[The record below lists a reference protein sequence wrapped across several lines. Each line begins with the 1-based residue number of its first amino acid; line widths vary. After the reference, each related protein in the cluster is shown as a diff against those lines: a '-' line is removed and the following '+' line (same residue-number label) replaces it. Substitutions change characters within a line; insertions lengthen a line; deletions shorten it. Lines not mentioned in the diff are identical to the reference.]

1 MNVLLWLLL
10 ALLSGLL
17 VLGAAALLLQ
27 ARRREIQDEVLA
39 RLQLGLAGDETGWR
53 RPQPVSNPVLR
64 AACHRFWQAGL
75 DFSAGQVAGI
85 LSGLALAALL
95 LMLLLGL
102 LAGLLL
108 AGLGLVGGL
117 LLLQQLAGRRQR
129 QIVAQLPD
137 FLEHVLRALIA
148 GNTLE
153 EAFAEAAREGVEPL
167 RGLFLGVARQVR
179 LGAPIEDALAQAAE
193 VHDLPDVHV
202 LAMTAR
208 VNRRYG
214 GSIRNMIKS
223 LVQVIRARGTAAR
236 ELRALTAETRFS
248 ALLLFVIPLG
258 ISLFILLRNP
268 AFYTDMWNDAL
279 GRVLLSG
286 AAGLQL
292 LGGLIIWRMLR
303 STEGGA

>member
-1 MNVLLWLLL
+1 MSVLLWLLL

-27 ARRREIQDEVLA
+27 ARRRETQDEVLA
-39 RLQLGLAGDETGWR
+39 RLQLGLAPDDTAWH

-75 DFSAGQVAGI
+75 EFSVNQVLGS
-85 LSGLALAALL
+85 LLAAVLLGGL
-95 LMLLLGL
+95 LMLALGVLLGL
-102 LAGLLL
+102 LATGIGGVALLL
-108 AGLGLVGGL
+108 V
-117 LLLQQLAGRRQR
+117 LQQLAGRRQR
-129 QIVAQLPD
+129 QIVAQLPE

-153 EAFAEAAREGVEPL
+153 EAFGEAAREAAEPL

-193 VHDLPDVHV
+193 VHDLPDVRV
-202 LAMTAR
+202 LAMVAR

-258 ISLFILLRNP
+258 ITLFILLRNP

-279 GRVLLSG
+279 GRVLLFG

-303 STEGGA
+303 STEGAA

>member
-1 MNVLLWLLL
+1 MSVLLWLLF
-10 ALLSGLL
+10 ALLSVALM
-17 VLGAAALLLQ
+17 LGAAGLWLQ
-27 ARRREIQDEVLA
+27 ARRREVQDEVLA
-39 RLQLGLAGDETGWR
+39 RLQLGLPQDEAIWS
-53 RPQPVSNPVLR
+53 RPQQVHNPLLR
-64 AACHRFWQAGL
+64 TVCHRFWQAG
-75 DFSAGQVAGI
+75 FEVSVSQVAGI
-85 LSGLALAALL
+85 VAMAALVGGL
-95 LMLLLGL
+95 LMLLLGVVL
-102 LAGLLL
+102 GLLVS
-108 AGLGLVGGL
+108 GFGLVAVL
-117 LLLQQLAGRRQR
+117 LVLQQLAGRRQR

-148 GNTLE
+148 GNSME
-153 EAFAEAAREGVEPL
+153 EAFAEAAREAAEPL

-193 VHDLPDVHV
+193 VHELPDVRV

-248 ALLLFVIPLG
+248 ALLLFLIPLG
-258 ISLFILLRNP
+258 ITLFILLRNP
-268 AFYTDMWNDAL
+268 AFYNDMWIDSL
-279 GRVLLSG
+279 GRMLLFL

-303 STEGGA
+303 NTEGGA